1 MALVCRQDLSTSAPC
16 NATLGQSFLPESV
29 FDGRPPPR
37 LGWIGMTGGL
47 SHTGT
52 WGLAMGSV
60 WVTLGDEAS
69 RVEMPR
75 NVHMHLYSQITDDYG
90 AINWTK
96 IANV

>member
-1 MALVCRQDLSTSAPC
+1 
-16 NATLGQSFLPESV
+16 
-29 FDGRPPPR
+29 
-37 LGWIGMTGGL
+37 
-47 SHTGT
+47 
-52 WGLAMGSV
+52 MGSV